1 VTTFHLVRHA
11 SHDLLGRVLAGR
23 RIDAPL
29 NQTGQLEARML
40 AFRLECEPVARV
52 ISSPRRRA
60 RETSG
65 AIAEALR
72 LDVEIAAEL
81 DEHDAGEW
89 SGLAFD
95 VLQSDPRWRRWN
107 EQRGAMRPPG
117 GETMAELQ
125 ARVVGYL
132 HDLRDRHPGEA
143 LVLVTHAEP
152 IRAALMYARDIVFDS
167 FLQVEVPI
175 ASTTTIVLDG
185 HHDLART
192 PSSRLTQRGAA

>member
-1 VTTFHLVRHA
+1 MTTFYLVRHA
-11 SHDLLGRVLAGR
+11 SHDLLGHVLAGR
-23 RIDAPL
+23 RIDVPL
-29 NQTGQLEARML
+29 NQTGRLEASML
-40 AFRLECEPVARV
+40 AFQIERGSVVRV

-65 AIAEALR
+65 PIAEALR
-72 LDVEIAAEL
+72 LDVDIAPEL

-95 VLQSDPRWRRWN
+95 VLQSDPLWRRWN

-132 HDLRDRHPGEA
+132 RVLRDRHPGET
-143 LVLVTHAEP
+143 LVLVSHAEP
-152 IRAALMYARDIVFDS
+152 IRAALMYAGGIDFDD
-167 FLQVEVPI
+167 FLQVEVPV
-175 ASTTTIVLDG
+175 ASMTRIIVDG
-185 HHDLART
+185 HDLART
-192 PSSRLTQRGAA
+192 PLSRLTQRGAA